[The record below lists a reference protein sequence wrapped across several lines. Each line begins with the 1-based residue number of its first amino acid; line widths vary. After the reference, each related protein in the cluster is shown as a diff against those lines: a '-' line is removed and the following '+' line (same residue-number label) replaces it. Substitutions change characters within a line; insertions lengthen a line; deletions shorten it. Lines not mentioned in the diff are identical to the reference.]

1 MSNFK
6 IKKNKKEKLEYR
18 DSTTLDKKHKEHSII
33 FKEEKDNLPN
43 KIETLEKLEEELNII
58 NSTKSSYNK
67 EDDELNKFLEQKA
80 MLLNNIDTLKSEI
93 ESIKENQY
101 ELDYYDKTG
110 EIICS
115 YYMIRDE
122 KKNEFAE
129 TKNIIDYFNNKK
141 SNVDN
146 VEISRTKLFDQYCQR
161 VDGVRTLKDDGSN
174 RIKYCLDCKI
184 EKILDIGESS
194 YVCPDCGDSEEVI
207 LDEDRQIKE
216 YSPYKRINHFKEW
229 INQFQAKESTEIQEP
244 IFLDVI
250 NEINKNRIKDLTK
263 LDRDKMKQILKKLG
277 YNNLYEHIPYIINKL
292 SGLEAPNINRH
303 IEMKFID
310 MFTKIQE
317 PWEIFKPSGRKNFLS
332 YSYVLHKFC
341 QLLELDHLL
350 ISFPLLKSVRNLKEQ
365 EQVWENICKVLKWE
379 FISSI

>member
-6 IKKNKKEKLEYR
+6 IKKKKKEKLEYR
-18 DSTTLDKKHKEHSII
+18 DSTTLDKKHKEQSSL
-33 FKEEKDNLPN
+33 FKEQKNSLPDKINQIKKLEQDLELIDRNKNIYTEKDLEIKATTLN
-43 KIETLEKLEEELNII
+43 KIDKLNQEII
-58 NSTKSSYNK
+58 CI
-67 EDDELNKFLEQKA
+67 Q
-80 MLLNNIDTLKSEI
+80 
-93 ESIKENQY
+93 ENQK

-115 YYMIRDE
+115 YYKLRDE
-122 KKNEFAE
+122 KKNEYSE
-129 TKNIIDYFNNKK
+129 TKNIIDYFNKK
-141 SNVDN
+141 KIKKDDNNV
-146 VEISRTKLFDQYCQR
+146 SRTQLFDKYCQR
-161 VDGVRTLKDDGSN
+161 VDGTRTIKDDGSN
-174 RIKYCLDCKI
+174 RIKYCIECNV
-184 EKILDIGESS
+184 EKILDAGESS
-194 YVCPDCGDSEEVI
+194 YVCPVCGDSEEII

-229 INQFQAKESTEIQEP
+229 INQFQAKETTEIPEN
-244 IFLDVI
+244 IFLEII
-250 NEINKNRIKDLTK
+250 NEINKNRIKDLSK

-292 SGLEAPNINRH
+292 SGLEPPTINRH
-303 IEMKFID
+303 VEMKFID

-317 PWEIFKPSGRKNFLS
+317 PWEVYKPKGRKNFLS

-350 ISFPLLKSVRNLKEQ
+350 TSFPLLKSIKNLKEQ
-365 EQVWENICKVLKWE
+365 EQVWERICKSLRWE

>member
-6 IKKNKKEKLEYR
+6 IKKKKKEKLEYR
-18 DSTTLDKKHKEHSII
+18 DSTTLDKKHKEHSSQ
-33 FKEEKDNLPN
+33 FKEQKSSLPDKINQINKLKQDLNLNDIHNNIYTEKD
-43 KIETLEKLEEELNII
+43 LEI
-58 NSTKSSYNK
+58 
-67 EDDELNKFLEQKA
+67 KA
-80 MLLNNIDTLKSEI
+80 NALNNIDKLNQEI
-93 ESIKENQY
+93 ISIQENQK

-115 YYMIRDE
+115 YYKLRDE
-122 KKNEFAE
+122 KKNEYSE
-129 TKNIIDYFNNKK
+129 TKNIIDYFNKK
-141 SNVDN
+141 KIKKDDNNV
-146 VEISRTKLFDQYCQR
+146 SRTQLFDKYCQR
-161 VDGVRTLKDDGSN
+161 VDGTRTIKDDGSN
-174 RIKYCLDCKI
+174 RIKYCIECNV
-184 EKILDIGESS
+184 EKILDAGESS
-194 YVCPDCGDSEEVI
+194 YVCSVCGDSEEII

-229 INQFQAKESTEIQEP
+229 INQFQAKETTEIPEN
-244 IFLDVI
+244 IFLEII

-263 LDRDKMKQILKKLG
+263 LDRDKMKQLLKKLG

-292 SGLEAPNINRH
+292 SGLDSPTINRH

-310 MFTKIQE
+310 MFAKIQDQ
-317 PWEIFKPSGRKNFLS
+317 WEIYKPKGRKNFLS

-350 ISFPLLKSVRNLKEQ
+350 NSFPLLKSIKNLKEQ
-365 EQVWENICKVLKWE
+365 EQVWEKICKSLKWE

>member
-6 IKKNKKEKLEYR
+6 IKKKKKEKLEYR
-18 DSTTLDKKHKEHSII
+18 DSTTLDKKHKEQSSL
-33 FKEEKDNLPN
+33 FKEQKDSLPDKIKQIKKLEQDLELISGDKSIYTEKDLEIKANTLN
-43 KIETLEKLEEELNII
+43 KIDRLN
-58 NSTKSSYNK
+58 
-67 EDDELNKFLEQKA
+67 Q
-80 MLLNNIDTLKSEI
+80 EI
-93 ESIKENQY
+93 SCIQENQK

-115 YYMIRDE
+115 YYKLRDE
-122 KKNEFAE
+122 KKNEYSE
-129 TKNIIDYFNNKK
+129 TKNIIDYFNKK
-141 SNVDN
+141 KTKKDDN
-146 VEISRTKLFDQYCQR
+146 NISRTQLFDKYCQR
-161 VDGVRTLKDDGSN
+161 VDGTRTIKDDGSN
-174 RIKYCLDCKI
+174 RIKYCNECNV
-184 EKILDIGESS
+184 EKILDAGESS
-194 YVCPDCGDSEEVI
+194 YVCPICGDSEEII

-229 INQFQAKESTEIQEP
+229 INQFQAKETTEIPEN
-244 IFLDVI
+244 IFLEII
-250 NEINKNRIKDLTK
+250 NEINKNRIKDLSK

-292 SGLEAPNINRH
+292 SGLAPPTINRH

-317 PWEIFKPSGRKNFLS
+317 PWELYKPKGRKNFLS

-350 ISFPLLKSVRNLKEQ
+350 TSFPLLKSIKNLKEQ
-365 EQVWENICKVLKWE
+365 EHVWEKICKSLRWE